1 MIQWFPGHMAKAK
14 NEIIARLKLVDIAF
28 ELIDARIPL
37 SSRNPLFSELLGNRP
52 RLIILT
58 KSDLADEKQTKLWI
72 KAMENQYPV
81 LAIDALSGRN
91 VGRIIQVAMEILKPK
106 LEREK
111 AKGLKERPLRAMIL
125 GIPNVGKSTLLN
137 RLVKKKV
144 AEVGNRP
151 GVTMAQ
157 QWVRINPQLELLDT
171 PGVLWPKFE
180 DQKLGIHLALTG
192 AIRDEILKSE
202 DLGLY
207 LLDFLKQYYP
217 EVLSRYQVDPSK
229 DNWEII
235 EEIAKI
241 RGFLQEDYVD
251 KAFNLLIN
259 DFRNNRLGRI
269 TLDRYQKEE

>member
-151 GVTMAQ
+151 GVTKAQ